1 MIKFIERLFIKR
13 RVKQFKFMNK
23 HCDLMGLYSVINLW
37 TGKFYHTIH
46 EYELMDY
53 AEIWEKEH
61 IKFIKR
67 DCLIMIK

>member
-1 MIKFIERLFIKR
+1 
-13 RVKQFKFMNK
+13 
-23 HCDLMGLYSVINLW
+23 MGLYSVINLW